1 MYIMTL
7 GDWNVPTH
15 FTVLK
20 LPSMVRA
27 KIILGYNLGDLRG
40 NLGNLRR
47 IVGERQKLQEFPF
60 TMLISPLWV
69 SPKYESAVFGR
80 SQCEGF
86 SMELGV

>member
-1 MYIMTL
+1 M
-7 GDWNVPTH
+7 
-15 FTVLK
+15 
-20 LPSMVRA
+20 
-27 KIILGYNLGDLRG
+27 ILGYNLGDLRG

-47 IVGERQKLQEFPF
+47 IVGEKQKLQEFSF

-69 SPKYESAVFGR
+69 SPKYKSAVFGR